1 MPTYLSKLT
10 LPVDISGTITATE
23 FTIKDAEARQ
33 MIQDL
38 GQALYWVGITTTA
51 LEDGSTTNP
60 ITVNSEPVTV
70 DVGGIASYND
80 LEFIWN
86 GSAWQQFGHADFGAL
101 AFVSTAEATYT
112 PAGTI
117 AITAGQ
123 DTTTNITPVTAVGT
137 LPEWTYDSANENATF
152 TAGTLPT
159 QGTAVNVMTA
169 RGTDTAAFTGT
180 QATITV
186 APASSNP

>member
-38 GQALYWVGITTTA
+38 GQALYWIGITTTEH
-51 LEDGSTTNP
+51 EDGDSTNP
-60 ITVNSEPVTV
+60 ITVNGESVTAR
-70 DVGGIASYND
+70 VGGIASYD
-80 LEFIWN
+80 GLEFVYN
-86 GSAWQQFGHADFGAL
+86 GSIWQAFGHADFGAL
-101 AFVSTAEATYT
+101 AFKSSAEATYT
-112 PAGTI
+112 PAGTV
-117 AITAGQ
+117 AITAGT
-123 DTTTNITPVTAVGT
+123 DTTDTVTPFGTAGT
-137 LPEWTYDSANENATF
+137 LPVWTYNGTNENVTF

-159 QGTAVNVMTA
+159 AGTDVTVLTA

-180 QATITV
+180 EATITV
-186 APASSNP
+186 S